1 VITAVRAGDGHLLLI
16 SWDTPPGLGTIT
28 RIWDSGT
35 TAGAASDIA
44 VTTLGADL
52 LITACRAGDGHLLL
66 ISWRLEGDGTISRLH
81 DSAHAAGE
89 VSLVTVTAVDPAN
102 VITAVRNG
110 SGNLELI
117 GWGIDPSTGAIARW
131 GDSGSQAGAVG
142 EIATTALP
150 SLGPTGDVL
159 TAVRSG
165 SGNLLLI
172 TWRPDPAAGT
182 ITRLADSADAAG
194 TARAISV
201 CATSTASGPKFVA
214 AMRRGSGNLELIAFQ
229 PVGDGPG
236 GIVRTGAFTNEAD
249 SDVTL
254 TTLHTLDPG
263 RILATTRTG
272 GRLHIV
278 TYEVADVSPAL
289 MISVAEGSAGVV
301 SRVGVEVFG
310 DSEVVTAVRNG

>member
-1 VITAVRAGDGHLLLI
+1 MITAVRAGDGHLLLI

-150 SLGPTGDVL
+150 SLGPTRDVL

-182 ITRLADSADAAG
+182 ITRLADSADAARHRPRHLRVRHQHRVRPQVRG
-194 TARAISV
+194 GHAPRLGQPRAHRFPAR
-201 CATSTASGPKFVA
+201 
-214 AMRRGSGNLELIAFQ
+214 R
-229 PVGDGPG
+229 
-236 GIVRTGAFTNEAD
+236 
-249 SDVTL
+249 
-254 TTLHTLDPG
+254 
-263 RILATTRTG
+263 
-272 GRLHIV
+272 
-278 TYEVADVSPAL
+278 
-289 MISVAEGSAGVV
+289 
-301 SRVGVEVFG
+301 
-310 DSEVVTAVRNG
+310 